1 MKNCHIARGIVL
13 SLALGASFFSVS
25 PAFAKSTY
33 VDANGHAILRTNDA
47 GRHVTIAIKYNPE
60 LDRFES
66 YFDGHLDSVVDAA
79 DWADPMIAKNNAA
92 ITQEKEDAASAVT
105 SLSSSRSEADT
116 KLNAAADALSD
127 GSIVHYDGADQSSVT
142 FAGTN
147 GTTITHVKDGVMAVG
162 SNDAMTAGQVQT
174 AQAKL
179 TQEVLDRKQAVTSEA
194 DARKQA
200 DDLLSQRIGTSDE
213 MTSTVYISKDA
224 PVSDNLLSLDSEV
237 YREKQDIAAMKKTNQ
252 ERLSE
257 EALLRGEADQALSD
271 RIGSLDGLPSTY
283 LSLDGS
289 VSDQLVIL
297 DRETQHLS
305 NSYDDTKEK
314 LESLADTEKRERM
327 DADKA
332 LTDRIGTITNEDFTR
347 FVSPDRSVSGNLVSL
362 DQAVKENA
370 DAIERETELRKKE
383 ASDLSR
389 EISGSMDAL
398 HQTTS
403 ETGAVAAALA
413 GLSYLPYE
421 DNQRVNVGAA
431 IGHYG
436 SETAA
441 AVGGQYWFNQDASVN
456 LGASVGTHQ
465 NMVSGGVSI
474 KLGQGGGEARA
485 LRRVKMQKAVA
496 LSQKALQD
504 AKDKNQWLS
513 AEAAYY
519 GDKNRSLP
527 RRFRMAK
534 LIHYRLSLGDHVD
547 PNLLEEYQDE
557 LSYIESHENS

>member
-92 ITQEKEDAASAVT
+92 ITQEKEDVASAIT
-105 SLSSSRSEADT
+105 SLSSSRIEADT

-127 GSIVHYDGADQSSVT
+127 SSIVHYDGSDRAFIT
-142 FAGTN
+142 FAGTD

-162 SNDAMTAGQVQT
+162 STDAMTAGQVQT
-174 AQAKL
+174 EQAKL

-213 MTSTVYISKDA
+213 MTSTVYISKNA

-237 YREKQDIAAMKKTNQ
+237 YREKQDIAAMKKANQ

-257 EALLRGEADQALSD
+257 EALLRGEADQAFSD
-271 RIGSLDGLPSTY
+271 RIGSLDGLRSTY
-283 LSLDGS
+283 LSPDGS

-314 LESLADTEKRERM
+314 LESLADTEKKERM

-403 ETGAVAAALA
+403 ETGAAAAALA

>member
-79 DWADPMIAKNNAA
+79 DWADPMIAKNNAS
-92 ITQEKEDAASAVT
+92 ITKEKEDVASAIT
-105 SLSSSRSEADT
+105 SLSSSRLEADT

-127 GSIVHYDGADQSSVT
+127 GSIVHYDSADHSSVT

-162 SNDAMTAGQVQT
+162 STDAMTAGQIQT
-174 AQAKL
+174 EQAKL
-179 TQEVLDRKQAVTSEA
+179 TQEALDRKQAVSSEA

-237 YREKQDIAAMKKTNQ
+237 YREKQDIAAMKKANQ

-283 LSLDGS
+283 LFPDGS

-314 LESLADTEKRERM
+314 LDSLADTEKKERM
-327 DADKA
+327 DADRA

-370 DAIERETELRKKE
+370 DAIERETELREKDVK
-383 ASDLSR
+383 DLSR

-403 ETGAVAAALA
+403 ETGAAAAALA

-519 GDKNRSLP
+519 GDKERTLP

>member
-13 SLALGASFFSVS
+13 SLALGALFFSVS

-33 VDANGHAILRTNDA
+33 VDANRHAILRTNDA

-92 ITQEKEDAASAVT
+92 ITQEKEDVASAIT
-105 SLSSSRSEADT
+105 SLSSSRIEADT

-127 GSIVHYDGADQSSVT
+127 GSIVHYDGADRSSIT
-142 FAGTN
+142 FAGTD
-147 GTTITHVKDGVMAVG
+147 GTIITHVKDGVMAVG
-162 SNDAMTAGQVQT
+162 STDAMTAGQVQT
-174 AQAKL
+174 EQVKL

-213 MTSTVYISKDA
+213 MTSTVYISKNA
-224 PVSDNLLSLDSEV
+224 PVSDNLRSLDSEV
-237 YREKQDIAAMKKTNQ
+237 YREKQDIAAMKRANQ

-257 EALLRGEADQALSD
+257 EALLRGESDQAFSD
-271 RIGSLDGLPSTY
+271 RIGSLDWLPSTY
-283 LSLDGS
+283 LSPDGS

-314 LESLADTEKRERM
+314 LDSLADTEKKERM

-403 ETGAVAAALA
+403 ETGAAAAALA

-421 DNQRVNVGAA
+421 DNQRLNVGASL
-431 IGHYG
+431 GHYG

>member
-92 ITQEKEDAASAVT
+92 ITQEKEDAASAMT
-105 SLSSSRSEADT
+105 SLSSSRLEADT

-127 GSIVHYDGADQSSVT
+127 GSIVHYDSADHSSVT

-162 SNDAMTAGQVQT
+162 STDAMTAGQIQT
-174 AQAKL
+174 EQAKL
-179 TQEVLDRKQAVTSEA
+179 TQEALNRKQAVSSEA

-237 YREKQDIAAMKKTNQ
+237 YREKQDIAAMKKANQ

-283 LSLDGS
+283 LSPDGS

-314 LESLADTEKRERM
+314 LDSLADREKKERM

-362 DQAVKENA
+362 DQSVKENA
-370 DAIERETELRKKE
+370 DAIERETELRKKDVK
-383 ASDLSR
+383 DLSR

-403 ETGAVAAALA
+403 ETGAAAAALA

-441 AVGGQYWFNQDASVN
+441 AVGGQYWFNRDASVN

-519 GDKNRSLP
+519 GDKERTLP

>member
-79 DWADPMIAKNNAA
+79 DWADPMIAKNNAS
-92 ITQEKEDAASAVT
+92 ITKEKEDVASAIT
-105 SLSSSRSEADT
+105 SLSSSRLEADT

-127 GSIVHYDGADQSSVT
+127 GSIVHYDSADHSSVT

-162 SNDAMTAGQVQT
+162 STDAMTAGQIQT
-174 AQAKL
+174 EQAKL
-179 TQEVLDRKQAVTSEA
+179 TQEALDRKQAVSSEA

-237 YREKQDIAAMKKTNQ
+237 YREKQDIAAMKKANQ

-283 LSLDGS
+283 LSPDGS

-314 LESLADTEKRERM
+314 LDSLADTEKKERM
-327 DADKA
+327 DADRA

-362 DQAVKENA
+362 DQRVKENA
-370 DAIERETELRKKE
+370 DAIERETELRKKDVK
-383 ASDLSR
+383 DLSR

-403 ETGAVAAALA
+403 ETGAAAAALA

-519 GDKNRSLP
+519 GDKERSLP

>member
-79 DWADPMIAKNNAA
+79 DWADPMIAKNDAS

-105 SLSSSRSEADT
+105 SLSSSRLEADT

-127 GSIVHYDGADQSSVT
+127 GSIVHYDGSDRASIT
-142 FAGTN
+142 FAGTD

-162 SNDAMTAGQVQT
+162 STDAMTAGQVQT
-174 AQAKL
+174 EQAKL

-224 PVSDNLLSLDSEV
+224 SVSDNLLSLDSEV
-237 YREKQDIAAMKKTNQ
+237 YREKQDIAAMKKANQ

-257 EALLRGEADQALSD
+257 EALLRGEADQAFSD

-283 LSLDGS
+283 LSPDGS

-314 LESLADTEKRERM
+314 LDSLADTEKKERM

-362 DQAVKENA
+362 DQAAKENA
-370 DAIERETELRKKE
+370 DAIERETELRKKDVK
-383 ASDLSR
+383 DLSR

-403 ETGAVAAALA
+403 ETGAAAAALA

-519 GDKNRSLP
+519 GDKERTLP

>member
-79 DWADPMIAKNNAA
+79 DWADPMIAKNNAS
-92 ITQEKEDAASAVT
+92 ITKEKEDVASAIT
-105 SLSSSRSEADT
+105 SLSSSRLEADT

-127 GSIVHYDGADQSSVT
+127 GSIVHYDSADHSSVT

-162 SNDAMTAGQVQT
+162 STDAMTAGQIQT
-174 AQAKL
+174 EQAKL
-179 TQEVLDRKQAVTSEA
+179 TQEALDRKQAVSSEA

-200 DDLLSQRIGTSDE
+200 DDLLSQRIGISDE

-237 YREKQDIAAMKKTNQ
+237 YREKQDIAAMKKANQ

-283 LSLDGS
+283 LSPDGS

-314 LESLADTEKRERM
+314 LESLADTEKKERM
-327 DADKA
+327 DADRA

-403 ETGAVAAALA
+403 ETGAAAAALA

-519 GDKNRSLP
+519 GDKERTLP

>member
-79 DWADPMIAKNNAA
+79 DWADPMIAKNNAS
-92 ITQEKEDAASAVT
+92 ITKEKEDAASAVT
-105 SLSSSRSEADT
+105 SLSSSRLEADT

-127 GSIVHYDGADQSSVT
+127 GSIVHYDGSDRASIT
-142 FAGTN
+142 FAGTD

-162 SNDAMTAGQVQT
+162 STDAMTAGQVQT
-174 AQAKL
+174 EQAKL
-179 TQEVLDRKQAVTSEA
+179 TQEVLDRKQAVTSEV

-224 PVSDNLLSLDSEV
+224 SVSDNLLSLDSEV
-237 YREKQDIAAMKKTNQ
+237 YREKQDIAAMKKANQ

-257 EALLRGEADQALSD
+257 EALLRGEADQAFSD

-283 LSLDGS
+283 LSPDGS

-314 LESLADTEKRERM
+314 LDSLADTEKKERM

-403 ETGAVAAALA
+403 ETGAAAAALA

-421 DNQRVNVGAA
+421 DNQRLNVGASL
-431 IGHYG
+431 GHYG

-519 GDKNRSLP
+519 GDKERTLP

-557 LSYIESHENS
+557 LSYIESH

>member
-79 DWADPMIAKNNAA
+79 DWADPMIAKNNAS
-92 ITQEKEDAASAVT
+92 ITKEKEDAASAVT
-105 SLSSSRSEADT
+105 SLSSSRLEADT

-127 GSIVHYDGADQSSVT
+127 GSIVHYDGSDRASIT
-142 FAGTN
+142 FAGTD

-162 SNDAMTAGQVQT
+162 STDAMTAGQVQT
-174 AQAKL
+174 EQAKL

-213 MTSTVYISKDA
+213 MTSTVYISKDVS
-224 PVSDNLLSLDSEV
+224 VSDNLLSLDSEV
-237 YREKQDIAAMKKTNQ
+237 YHEKQDIAAMKKANQ

-257 EALLRGEADQALSD
+257 EALLRGEADQAFSD

-283 LSLDGS
+283 LSSDGS

-314 LESLADTEKRERM
+314 LDSLADTEKKERM

-403 ETGAVAAALA
+403 ETGAAAAALA

-421 DNQRVNVGAA
+421 DNQRLNVGASL
-431 IGHYG
+431 GHYG

-519 GDKNRSLP
+519 GDKERTLP

>member
-79 DWADPMIAKNNAA
+79 DWVDPMIAKNNAA
-92 ITQEKEDAASAVT
+92 ITQEKEDVASAIT
-105 SLSSSRSEADT
+105 SLSSSRLEADT

-127 GSIVHYDGADQSSVT
+127 GSIVHYDSADHSSVT

-162 SNDAMTAGQVQT
+162 STDAMTAGQIQT
-174 AQAKL
+174 EQAKL
-179 TQEVLDRKQAVTSEA
+179 TQEALDRKQAVSSEA

-224 PVSDNLLSLDSEV
+224 PVSDYLLSLDSEV
-237 YREKQDIAAMKKTNQ
+237 YREKQDIAAMKKANQ

-283 LSLDGS
+283 LSPDSS

-314 LESLADTEKRERM
+314 LDSLADTEKKERM
-327 DADKA
+327 DADRA

-403 ETGAVAAALA
+403 ETGAAAAALA

-474 KLGQGGGEARA
+474 KLGQGSGEARA

-519 GDKNRSLP
+519 GDKERTLP

>member
-105 SLSSSRSEADT
+105 SLSSSRLEADT

-127 GSIVHYDGADQSSVT
+127 SSIVHYDGSDRASIT
-142 FAGTN
+142 FAGTD
-147 GTTITHVKDGVMAVG
+147 GTTITHVKDGVMAAG
-162 SNDAMTAGQVQT
+162 STDAMTAGQVQT
-174 AQAKL
+174 EQAKL
-179 TQEVLDRKQAVTSEA
+179 TQEVLDRKQAVSSEA

-213 MTSTVYISKDA
+213 MTSTLYISKDA

-237 YREKQDIAAMKKTNQ
+237 YREKQDIAAMKTANQ

-283 LSLDGS
+283 LSPDGS

-305 NSYDDTKEK
+305 NSYDDTKKK
-314 LESLADTEKRERM
+314 LESLADTERKERM

-370 DAIERETELRKKE
+370 DAIERETELRKKDMK
-383 ASDLSR
+383 DLSR

-403 ETGAVAAALA
+403 ETGAAAAALA

-456 LGASVGTHQ
+456 LGASVGSHQ

-485 LRRVKMQKAVA
+485 LRRAKMQKAVA

-519 GDKNRSLP
+519 GDKERTLP

>member
-60 LDRFES
+60 FDRFES

-92 ITQEKEDAASAVT
+92 ITQEKEDVASAIT

-162 SNDAMTAGQVQT
+162 SNDAMTAGQIQT
-174 AQAKL
+174 EQAKL
-179 TQEVLDRKQAVTSEA
+179 TQEALDRKQAVSSEA

-237 YREKQDIAAMKKTNQ
+237 YREKQDIAAMKTANQ

-283 LSLDGS
+283 LSPDGS

-314 LESLADTEKRERM
+314 LDSLADTEKKERM
-327 DADKA
+327 DADRA

-362 DQAVKENA
+362 DQAAKENA
-370 DAIERETELRKKE
+370 DAIERETELRKKDVK
-383 ASDLSR
+383 DLSR

-403 ETGAVAAALA
+403 ETGAAAAALA

>member
-1 MKNCHIARGIVL
+1 MKNCHIAKGIVL
-13 SLALGASFFSVS
+13 SLALGASFLSVS
-25 PAFAKSTY
+25 PTFAKSTY

-79 DWADPMIAKNNAA
+79 DWFDPMITKNNAA
-92 ITQEKEDAASAVT
+92 ITQEKEDVASAMT
-105 SLSSSRSEADT
+105 SLSSSRIEADT

-127 GSIVHYDGADQSSVT
+127 GSIVHYDGKDQSSVT
-142 FAGTN
+142 FSGTN

-162 SNDAMTAGQVQT
+162 STDAVTAGQVL
-174 AQAKL
+174 AEQAKL
-179 TQEVLDRKQAVTSEA
+179 DQEISDRKQALSSES
-194 DARKQA
+194 DQRKQA
-200 DDLLSQRIGTSDE
+200 DDLLSQRIGTPDE
-213 MTSTVYISKDA
+213 MTSAVYIAKDA
-224 PVSDNLLSLDSEV
+224 SVADNLQALDSEV
-237 YREKQDIAAMKKTNQ
+237 YHGKQEIAAMKKANQ
-252 ERLSE
+252 KRISE
-257 EALLRGEADQALSD
+257 EALLRGETDQALSD
-271 RIGSLDGLPSTY
+271 RIGSLSGLPSTY
-283 LSLDGS
+283 LSPDGS

-314 LESLADTEKRERM
+314 LDSLADTEKKERM

-332 LTDRIGTITNEDFTR
+332 LTDRIGTITNEDLTR
-347 FVSPDRSVSGNLVSL
+347 YVSPDRSVSGNLVSL

-370 DAIERETELRKKE
+370 DAIKRETELRKKDVN
-383 ASDLSR
+383 DLSR
-389 EISGSMDAL
+389 DISGSIDAL

-403 ETGAVAAALA
+403 ETGAAAAALA

-436 SETAA
+436 GETAA

-456 LGASVGTHQ
+456 LGASVGSHQ

-485 LRRVKMQKAVA
+485 LRRMKMQKAVA

-519 GDKNRSLP
+519 GDKDRTLP

>member
-1 MKNCHIARGIVL
+1 MKNCHIAKGIVL
-13 SLALGASFFSVS
+13 SLALGASFLSVS
-25 PAFAKSTY
+25 PIFAKSTY

-79 DWADPMIAKNNAA
+79 DWFDPMITKNNAA
-92 ITQEKEDAASAVT
+92 ITQEKEDVASAMT
-105 SLSSSRSEADT
+105 SLSSSRIEADT
-116 KLNAAADALSD
+116 KLHAAADALSD

-142 FAGTN
+142 FSGTD

-162 SNDAMTAGQVQT
+162 STDAVTAGQVLTEQV
-174 AQAKL
+174 KL
-179 TQEVLDRKQAVTSEA
+179 DQEISDRKQALSSES
-194 DARKQA
+194 DQRKQA
-200 DDLLSQRIGTSDE
+200 DDVLSQRIGTPDE
-213 MTSTVYISKDA
+213 MTSAVYIAKDA
-224 PVSDNLLSLDSEV
+224 SVADNLQTLDSEV
-237 YREKQDIAAMKKTNQ
+237 YHGKQEIAAMKKANQ

-257 EALLRGEADQALSD
+257 EALVRGETDQALSD
-271 RIGSLDGLPSTY
+271 RIGSLSGLPSTY
-283 LSLDGS
+283 LSPDGS
-289 VSDQLVIL
+289 VSSNLVIL

-305 NSYDDTKEK
+305 HSYDDTKNA
-314 LESLADTEKRERM
+314 LDSLADTEKKERM

-332 LTDRIGTITNEDFTR
+332 FTDRIGTITNEDLTR
-347 FVSPDRSVSGNLVSL
+347 YVSPDRSVSGNLVSL

-370 DAIERETELRKKE
+370 DAIKRETELRKKDVN
-383 ASDLSR
+383 DLSR
-389 EISGSMDAL
+389 DIAGSIDAL

-403 ETGAVAAALA
+403 ETGAAAAALA

-421 DNQRVNVGAA
+421 DNQRVNVGAS

-436 SETAA
+436 GETAA

-456 LGASVGTHQ
+456 LGASVGSHQ

-485 LRRVKMQKAVA
+485 LRRMKMQKAVA

-519 GDKNRSLP
+519 GDKDRTLP

>member
-1 MKNCHIARGIVL
+1 MKNCYIARGIVL

-79 DWADPMIAKNNAA
+79 DWADPMIAKNNAS
-92 ITQEKEDAASAVT
+92 ITKEKEDVASAIT
-105 SLSSSRSEADT
+105 SLSSSRLEADT

-127 GSIVHYDGADQSSVT
+127 GSIVHYDSADHSSVT

-162 SNDAMTAGQVQT
+162 STDAMTAGQVQT
-174 AQAKL
+174 EQEKL

-194 DARKQA
+194 EARKQA

-224 PVSDNLLSLDSEV
+224 PVSDNLRSLDSEV
-237 YREKQDIAAMKKTNQ
+237 YREKQDIAAMKKANQ

-257 EALLRGEADQALSD
+257 EALLRGNADQALSD

-283 LSLDGS
+283 LSPDGS

-305 NSYDDTKEK
+305 NSYDDTKNKLDSIADREK
-314 LESLADTEKRERM
+314 QERM

-362 DQAVKENA
+362 DQRVKENA
-370 DAIERETELRKKE
+370 DAIERETELRKKDVN
-383 ASDLSR
+383 DLSR

-403 ETGAVAAALA
+403 ETGAAAAALA

-519 GDKNRSLP
+519 GDKERSLP

>member
-47 GRHVTIAIKYNPE
+47 GRHVTIAIKYNPD

-79 DWADPMIAKNNAA
+79 DWFDPMITKNNAA
-92 ITQEKEDAASAVT
+92 ITQEKEDVASAMT
-105 SLSSSRSEADT
+105 SLSSSRIEADT

-127 GSIVHYDGADQSSVT
+127 GSIVHYDGADRSSIT
-142 FAGTN
+142 FAGTD

-162 SNDAMTAGQVQT
+162 STDAMTAGQVQT
-174 AQAKL
+174 EQAKL
-179 TQEVLDRKQAVTSEA
+179 TQEVLDRKQAVSSEA

-237 YREKQDIAAMKKTNQ
+237 YREKQDIAAMKTANQ

-283 LSLDGS
+283 LSPDGS

-314 LESLADTEKRERM
+314 LDSLADTEKKERM
-327 DADKA
+327 DADRA

-362 DQAVKENA
+362 DQAAKENA
-370 DAIERETELRKKE
+370 DAIEREIELRKKDVK
-383 ASDLSR
+383 DLSR

-403 ETGAVAAALA
+403 ETGAAAAALA